1 MPEFI
6 AKVGTSDGTV
16 MERSFTAESEEALRS
31 DLEGKDY
38 LVFKVRKKG
47 GVSGLLPGFG
57 PGRSVKMKEFL
68 LFNQELAA
76 LIKAGL
82 PIIASLEILTERRK
96 NQAFRKALMDVRDKV
111 RGGASLSEAFQEQ
124 GEMFPAIYS
133 ATLASGERSGEIASV
148 LLRYIAYQKTI
159 LQLKRKVTT
168 ALIYPAI
175 LFVLMMVLIAILIVW
190 VVPQFT
196 EFYKDFGADL
206 PLLTRA
212 LIGVSGFVTQKAI
225 FMVALVALAAVLFRA
240 WMRTPAG
247 RLAIDRLVVRVPV
260 VGGVFHRFAVSRF
273 TRTLG
278 TLIAGGIP
286 AVTALLMSA
295 KAVGNLE
302 FEAKLIDVERK
313 VREGSSLWE
322 SLEATALFNDIA
334 IEMTRVGES
343 TGSLHD
349 MLANISDFYDEEIE
363 ARINTIMVFIEPVM
377 LVVKGGFVVLIML
390 AIYLPLLRSYA
401 QSTY

>member
-16 MERSFTAESEEALRS
+16 MERSFTADSEEALRV

-38 LVFKVRKKG
+38 LVFKVRRKG
-47 GVSGLLPGFG
+47 GVTGLLPGFG
-57 PGRSVKMKEFL
+57 GGRTVKMKEFL

-96 NQAFRKALMDVRDKV
+96 NQAFRKALMDIRDKV

-133 ATLASGERSGEIASV
+133 ATLASGERSGEVASV

-159 LQLKRKVTT
+159 LALKRKVTT

-175 LFVLMMVLIAILIVW
+175 LFVLMMALIAILIVW

-212 LIGVSGFVTQKAI
+212 LIGLSAFITQKAI
-225 FMVALVALAAVLFRA
+225 ILVALLALGAFLFRG
-240 WMRTPAG
+240 WMRTQAG
-247 RLAIDRLVVRVPV
+247 RLAIDRSMVRMPV
-260 VGGVFHRFAVSRF
+260 IGGVFHRFAASRF

-313 VREGSSLWE
+313 VREGGSLWE
-322 SLEATALFNDIA
+322 SLEATGLFNDIA

-343 TGSLHD
+343 TGSLQD
-349 MLANISDFYDEEIE
+349 MLANVSDFYDEEIE

-377 LVVKGGFVVLIML
+377 LVVMGGFVVLIML

>member
-16 MERSFTAESEEALRS
+16 MERSFTADSEEALRT

-47 GVSGLLPGFG
+47 GVTGLLPGFG
-57 PGRSVKMKEFL
+57 AGRSVKMKEFL

-96 NQAFRKALMDVRDKV
+96 NQAFKKALIDVRDKV

-133 ATLASGERSGEIASV
+133 ATLASGERSGEVASV
-148 LLRYIAYQKTI
+148 LLRYITYQKTI
-159 LQLKRKVTT
+159 LALKRKVTT

-175 LFVLMMVLIAILIVW
+175 LFVLMVGLIGILIVW

-212 LIGVSGFVTQKAI
+212 LIGLSTFVTQKAI
-225 FMVALVALAAVLFRA
+225 FMVALVALGVILFRS

-247 RLAIDRLVVRVPV
+247 RLAMDRFIVRVPV
-260 VGGVFHRFAVSRF
+260 AGGVFHRFAASRF

-322 SLEATALFNDIA
+322 SLEATGLFNDIA

-377 LVVKGGFVVLIML
+377 LVVMGGFVVLIML

>member
-16 MERSFTAESEEALRS
+16 MERSFTADSEEALRT

-47 GVSGLLPGFG
+47 GVTGLLPGFG

-96 NQAFRKALMDVRDKV
+96 NQAFKKALMDVRDKV

-133 ATLASGERSGEIASV
+133 ATLASGERSGEIANV

-159 LQLKRKVTT
+159 LSLKRKVTT

-212 LIGVSGFVTQKAI
+212 LINLSSFVTQKAI
-225 FMVALVALAAVLFRA
+225 LMVAVAALGAVMARA

-247 RLAIDRLVVRVPV
+247 RLAIDRFMVRVPV
-260 VGGVFHRFAVSRF
+260 VGGVFHRFAISRF

-322 SLEATALFNDIA
+322 SLEATGLFNDIA

-349 MLANISDFYDEEIE
+349 MLANVSDFYDEEIE

-377 LVVKGGFVVLIML
+377 LVVMGGFVVLIML

>member
-6 AKVGTSDGTV
+6 AKVGTSDGVVT
-16 MERSFTAESEEALRS
+16 ERTFTADSEDALRS
-31 DLEGKDY
+31 DLQGRDY
-38 LVFKVRKKG
+38 LVFAVRRK
-47 GVSGLLPGFG
+47 SGLLEVLPGFG
-57 PGRSVKMKEFL
+57 TKHGVRMKEFL

-76 LIKAGL
+76 LIRAGL
-82 PIIASLEILTERRK
+82 PIIASLEILIERRK
-96 NQAFRKALMDVRDKV
+96 NQAFKKALMDVRDKV
-111 RGGASLSEAFQEQ
+111 RGGSSLSEAFQAQ
-124 GEMFPAIYS
+124 GEMIPGIYS
-133 ATLASGERSGEIASV
+133 ATLASGERSGEIANV

-159 LQLKRKVTT
+159 LSLKRKVTS

-175 LFVLMMVLIAILIVW
+175 LFVLMIGLVAILITW
-190 VVPQFT
+190 VVPKFT

-212 LIGVSGFVTQKAI
+212 LIGLSSFATGNGLYLLAGLA
-225 FMVALVALAAVLFRA
+225 VAVVAFQA
-240 WMRTPAG
+240 WLKTPAG
-247 RLAIDRLVVRVPV
+247 RMARDRFMVRVPII
-260 VGGVFHRFAVSRF
+260 GPVFHRFAVSRF
-273 TRTLG
+273 MRTLG

-286 AVTALLMSA
+286 AVTALGMSA
-295 KAVGNLE
+295 RAVGNLE
-302 FEAKLIDVERK
+302 FENRLLDVERK

-322 SLEATALFNDIA
+322 SLEGTHLFNDIA

-349 MLANISDFYDEEIE
+349 MLSNVSDFYDEEIE
-363 ARINTIMVFIEPVM
+363 TRIATIMVFIEPIM
-377 LVVKGGFVVLIML
+377 LVVMGSFVVLIML

>member
-16 MERSFTAESEEALRS
+16 MERSFTAESEEALRH
-31 DLEGKDY
+31 DLQGKDY

-47 GVSGLLPGFG
+47 GVTDLLPGFG
-57 PGRSVKMKEFL
+57 AGRSVKMKEFL

-133 ATLASGERSGEIASV
+133 ATLASGERSGEVASV
-148 LLRYIAYQKTI
+148 LLRYITYQKTI
-159 LQLKRKVTT
+159 LALKRKVTT

-175 LFVLMMVLIAILIVW
+175 LFVLMIGLIAILITW

-212 LIGVSGFVTQKAI
+212 LIGVSGFVTQRAV
-225 FMVALVALAAVLFRA
+225 FMAALLALAAILFRA
-240 WMRTPAG
+240 WMRTAAG
-247 RLAIDRLVVRVPV
+247 RLAIDRFLVRVPLI
-260 VGGVFHRFAVSRF
+260 GGVFHRFAVSRF

-278 TLIAGGIP
+278 TLISGGIP
-286 AVTALLMSA
+286 AVTALGMSA
-295 KAVGNLE
+295 RAVGNLD
-302 FEAKLIDVERK
+302 FEQKLIEVERK

-322 SLEATALFNDIA
+322 ALEATGLFNDIA

-349 MLANISDFYDEEIE
+349 MLANVSDFYDEEIE
-363 ARINTIMVFIEPVM
+363 ARIATIMVFIEPVM
-377 LVVKGGFVVLIML
+377 LVVMGSFVVLIML

>member
-16 MERSFTAESEEALRS
+16 MERSFTAESEEALRN
-31 DLEGKDY
+31 DLQGKDY

-47 GVSGLLPGFG
+47 GVADLLPGFG
-57 PGRSVKMKEFL
+57 AGRTVKMKEFL

-96 NQAFRKALMDVRDKV
+96 NQMFKKALMDVRDKV
-111 RGGASLSEAFQEQ
+111 RGGASLSEAFQGQ

-148 LLRYIAYQKTI
+148 LLRYITYQKTI
-159 LQLKRKVTT
+159 LALKRKVTT

-175 LFVLMMVLIAILIVW
+175 LFVLMMALVAILIVW

-212 LIGVSGFVTQKAI
+212 LIGLSAFVTQKAV
-225 FMVALVALAAVLFRA
+225 FMVALLALAAILFRA
-240 WMRTPAG
+240 WMRTPGG
-247 RLAIDRLVVRVPV
+247 RLAIDRLLVRVPV
-260 VGGVFHRFAVSRF
+260 IGGVFHRFAVSRF

-278 TLIAGGIP
+278 TLISGGIP
-286 AVTALLMSA
+286 VVTALDMSA
-295 KAVGNLE
+295 RAVGNLD
-302 FEAKLIDVERK
+302 FEQKLIDVERK

-322 SLEATALFNDIA
+322 ALEATALFNDIA

-349 MLANISDFYDEEIE
+349 MLSNISDFYDEEIE
-363 ARINTIMVFIEPVM
+363 ARIATIMVFIEPVM
-377 LVVKGGFVVLIML
+377 LVVMGSFVVLIML

-401 QSTY
+401 QSSY

>member
-6 AKVGTSDGTV
+6 AKVGTSDGMV
-16 MERSFTAESEEALRS
+16 MERSFTAESEEALRN
-31 DLEGKDY
+31 DLQGKDY

-47 GVSGLLPGFG
+47 GLADLLPGFG
-57 PGRSVKMKEFL
+57 AGRSVKMKEFL

-96 NQAFRKALMDVRDKV
+96 NQAFKKALMDVRDKV
-111 RGGASLSEAFQEQ
+111 RGGASLSEAFQGQ

-148 LLRYIAYQKTI
+148 LLRYITYQKTI
-159 LQLKRKVTT
+159 LALKRKVTT

-175 LFVLMMVLIAILIVW
+175 LFVLMMGLIAILITW

-212 LIGVSGFVTQKAI
+212 LIGLSTFVTQKAL
-225 FMVALVALAAVLFRA
+225 FMVALLVLAAILFRA
-240 WMRTPAG
+240 WMRTAAG
-247 RLAIDRLVVRVPV
+247 RLAIDRFLVRVPLI
-260 VGGVFHRFAVSRF
+260 GGVFHRFAVSRF

-278 TLIAGGIP
+278 TLISGGIP
-286 AVTALLMSA
+286 VVTALGMSA
-295 KAVGNLE
+295 LAVGNLH
-302 FEAKLIDVERK
+302 FEQKLIDVERK

-322 SLEATALFNDIA
+322 ALEATALFNDIA

-363 ARINTIMVFIEPVM
+363 ARIATIMVFIEPVM
-377 LVVKGGFVVLIML
+377 LVVMGSFVVLIML